1 MALGITPDLLSF
13 STMSRNV
20 ADLKSRA
27 DIARTEATTQRIE
40 DITAHTRGN
49 VGEAHLL
56 KKAVDDVIAYQD
68 NIAFAVGRAATTQT
82 VLGSIN
88 TDSARVAAEA
98 LAAAKRDD
106 DAVLRTS
113 AEQAR
118 GAITTV
124 FAALNASIGGRAL
137 FGGDVA
143 EQFPL
148 SSPDQLIS
156 DIEAIVAAAPDLAT
170 AEAQIDTY
178 FNDPAGGFMT
188 NIYQGGSGDAP
199 DVEIAPGVRVDVSVR
214 ADAQEIR
221 DMLRGLAAIAVFESA
236 GFAEGR
242 ELAESGANRTLETE
256 STFADLRAVI
266 GDGEARLEN
275 ARARYADEQAALT
288 TLFNQRTAR
297 DPFEAATELELL
309 ETQLESSYLL
319 TARLSQLSLANFLR

>member
-1 MALGITPDLLSF
+1 
-13 STMSRNV
+13 MSRNV

-27 DIARTEATTQRIE
+27 DVARTEATNQRIQ

-68 NIAFAVGRAATTQT
+68 NITFAVGRAATTQT

-106 DAVLRTS
+106 DAILRTS

-221 DMLRGLAAIAVFESA
+221 DMLRGLASIAVFESA

-242 ELAESGANRTLETE
+242 ELAESGATRTLETE

-275 ARARYADEQAALT
+275 ARARYAEEQAALT

-297 DPFEAATELELL
+297 DPFEAATELQLL

>member
-1 MALGITPDLLSF
+1 MALSITPDLLSF

-27 DIARTEATTQRIE
+27 DVARTEATTQRIE

-56 KKAVDDVIAYQD
+56 KKAVDDVIAYQE
-68 NIAFAVGRAATTQT
+68 NLTFAVGRAAATQT
-82 VLGSIN
+82 LLGSIN

-124 FAALNASIGGRAL
+124 FAALNASVGGRAL

-148 SSPDQLIS
+148 SSPEQLIA

-170 AEAQIDTY
+170 AEADIDAY
-178 FNDPAGGFMT
+178 FNDPAGGFAT
-188 NIYQGGSGDAP
+188 NIYQGGTGDAP

-221 DMLRGLAAIAVFESA
+221 DMLRGLASIAVFESA
-236 GFAEGR
+236 GFPDGR
-242 ELAESGANRTLETE
+242 DLAESGATRTLETE

-275 ARARYADEQAALT
+275 ARARYAEEQAALT
-288 TLFNQRTAR
+288 TLFNQRTSR
-297 DPFEAATELELL
+297 DPFEATAQLQLL
-309 ETQLESSYLL
+309 ETQLESSFLL